1 MPLENSACCYH
12 PDLPKFKEIHG
23 TNTECAEQTFNW
35 LGRHKS
41 VTRMMTQY
49 KFKFYIWNMINGH
62 NSHIYDLAISNVRKQ
77 NHNTLNIMHA
87 YMHAFYTVQ
96 ERTQSHIE
104 PMCLGCIVW
113 LLGFLFHVDPS
124 ASLSNPYVD
133 PT

>member
-1 MPLENSACCYH
+1 
-12 PDLPKFKEIHG
+12 
-23 TNTECAEQTFNW
+23 
-35 LGRHKS
+35 
-41 VTRMMTQY
+41 
-49 KFKFYIWNMINGH
+49 MINGH
-62 NSHIYDLAISNVRKQ
+62 NRRIYDLAISNVRKQ

-104 PMCLGCIVW
+104 PTCLGCIVW
-113 LLGFLFHVDPS
+113 LLGFLFRVDPL